1 MRVLLYIFLSFNFTL
16 LAQDNCNLDVDAAA
30 KKHYKK
36 AKRLADDLR
45 YSESIHNIKK
55 ALEIQSNYP
64 NAYFL
69 MGRIYE
75 LRNDMSNAK
84 FYYEKTIE
92 LCPMYSPSVY
102 WFLASVEMEDKLF
115 KQAIIYL
122 NSYLDFLSL
131 SEESKLIAR
140 EKIKLCEFYYNLY
153 SNPIPFNPKPV
164 KGVCTNYDEYLSA
177 LSPDNKYAYFTRRK
191 VKDEVGMLRSETVE
205 EFTVSTKKDGRFDE
219 GKKMPYPFNLRSNEG
234 GPCLSV
240 DNKELFLTI
249 CAVENGYKNC
259 DIYYATKIYEDEK
272 YEEWSDL
279 KRLKY
284 PVNKSDSWESQ
295 PTLSSDGNTLIFSST
310 RDGGLGG
317 SDLYSVERNE
327 NGDWANLK
335 SLNIN
340 TEGNEKSPFLHVDN
354 QTLYFSSDTHLGL
367 GGLDIFY
374 SKKDSSDN
382 WKKPVNIGYPIN
394 SVDDDL
400 AFFVSTDGVTAYF
413 SSNKLN
419 GIGGWDLYEFPLYDE
434 AKPEKV
440 LFISGQVKA
449 EMGELFSSAI
459 LEIKSMATKKVKRID
474 VNPENGKYVG
484 VVNVENNEDFLVTV
498 KIKDYAFN
506 SHYISSNDRFFDKPA
521 DLNFIMKS
529 IEEGESFRIN
539 NIYFETDEYDLN
551 VQAKN
556 VLNSFTE
563 FMLINPNICVEIH
576 GHTDNVGN
584 KKSNLELSDKRAQ
597 MVHDY
602 LLKAGISDLRLSYK
616 GFGEDKPLVQNNNE
630 DNRAINRRTEFFILK
645 K

>member
-1 MRVLLYIFLSFNFTL
+1 M
-16 LAQDNCNLDVDAAA
+16 
-30 KKHYKK
+30 
-36 AKRLADDLR
+36 
-45 YSESIHNIKK
+45 
-55 ALEIQSNYP
+55 
-64 NAYFL
+64 
-69 MGRIYE
+69 
-75 LRNDMSNAK
+75 
-84 FYYEKTIE
+84 
-92 LCPMYSPSVY
+92 
-102 WFLASVEMEDKLF
+102 
-115 KQAIIYL
+115 
-122 NSYLDFLSL
+122 
-131 SEESKLIAR
+131 
-140 EKIKLCEFYYNLY
+140 
-153 SNPIPFNPKPV
+153 
-164 KGVCTNYDEYLSA
+164 
-177 LSPDNKYAYFTRRK
+177 
-191 VKDEVGMLRSETVE
+191 
-205 EFTVSTKKDGRFDE
+205 
-219 GKKMPYPFNLRSNEG
+219 
-234 GPCLSV
+234 
-240 DNKELFLTI
+240 
-249 CAVENGYKNC
+249 
-259 DIYYATKIYEDEK
+259 
-272 YEEWSDL
+272 
-279 KRLKY
+279 
-284 PVNKSDSWESQ
+284 
-295 PTLSSDGNTLIFSST
+295 
-310 RDGGLGG
+310 
-317 SDLYSVERNE
+317 
-327 NGDWANLK
+327 
-335 SLNIN
+335 
-340 TEGNEKSPFLHVDN
+340 
-354 QTLYFSSDTHLGL
+354 
-367 GGLDIFY
+367 
-374 SKKDSSDN
+374 
-382 WKKPVNIGYPIN
+382 
-394 SVDDDL
+394 
-400 AFFVSTDGVTAYF
+400 
-413 SSNKLN
+413 
-419 GIGGWDLYEFPLYDE
+419 YEFPLHDK

-539 NIYFETDEYDLN
+539 NIYFDTDEYNLN